1 MGRAE
6 EDSARRKGVERYA
19 CGTRSPARPP
29 FTFGKCDAAGEND
42 QRMQL
47 YESAE
52 LIVVPSQ
59 FDAPGHRPAQMVAC
73 AVAGDAVPA
82 AEMAQ
87 RVNRAMVA
95 VFTANWSPAMRSAPL
110 ACTAS
115 QCFTPAARR
124 RKEIRGAAGVRNHQ
138 AACRFRH
145 RERFRRTDGRDSD
158 HQRRAWPS
166 RSRSIASWSPKPR
179 NGANV
184 RQDAGGRTRLPN
196 HGAGYAL
203 APARVSSHCRPKN
216 TAAASEIKIA
226 PQARGS
232 AKTWPCPPPPLV
244 VAYAFEIF
252 LRVFSRRARSPALF
266 FRMLLSNL

>member
-138 AACRFRH
+138 AARRFRH

-158 HQRRAWPS
+158 HQRRAWPGGHQS
-166 RSRSIASWSPKPR
+166 RHVLGRSQAGRRSR
-179 NGANV
+179 GM
-184 RQDAGGRTRLPN
+184 GRTYAKMPAAELDYQIMEPGTRWRPLASQAI
-196 HGAGYAL
+196 AGPRTPQR
-203 APARVSSHCRPKN
+203 PAK
-216 TAAASEIKIA
+216 
-226 PQARGS
+226 
-232 AKTWPCPPPPLV
+232 
-244 VAYAFEIF
+244 
-252 LRVFSRRARSPALF
+252 
-266 FRMLLSNL
+266 